1 MSMCGEIENTRNQIQ
16 RLQRDLCDP
25 TVNYEERQKL
35 VFRLAVEKDR
45 LEQLERAR
53 LRGYKDV

>member
-1 MSMCGEIENTRNQIQ
+1 MSVCGEIENTVLQIQ
-16 RLQRDLCDP
+16 RLQQDLCDP

-35 VFRLAVEKDR
+35 IFRLALERDR

-53 LRGYKDV
+53 LKGYKDV

>member
-1 MSMCGEIENTRNQIQ
+1 MSMCGEIENTKNQIQ
-16 RLQRDLCDP
+16 RLQRDLSDP

-53 LRGYKDV
+53 LKGYKD

>member
-1 MSMCGEIENTRNQIQ
+1 MSLYSEIENTKNVIQ

-25 TVNYEERQKL
+25 TYNYEERQKL

-53 LRGYKDV
+53 LKGYKD

>member
-1 MSMCGEIENTRNQIQ
+1 MSLYSEIENTKNVIQ

-25 TVNYEERQKL
+25 TYNYGERQKL

-53 LRGYKDV
+53 LKGYKD

>member
-1 MSMCGEIENTRNQIQ
+1 MSMCGEIENTKNMIQ

-25 TVNYEERQKL
+25 TYNYEERQKL

-53 LRGYKDV
+53 LKGYKD